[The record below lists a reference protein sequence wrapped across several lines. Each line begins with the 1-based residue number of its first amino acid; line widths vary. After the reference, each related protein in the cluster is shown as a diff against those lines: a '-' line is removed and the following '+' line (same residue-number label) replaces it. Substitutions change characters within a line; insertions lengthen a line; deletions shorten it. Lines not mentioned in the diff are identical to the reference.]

1 MKALASFIQH
11 KSRWASV
18 LCISAVFSSTTIAAT
33 TTLEPPRSFGI
44 HGQEV
49 PDSVLASMRGRFVEG
64 RKVAFFGVQ
73 MRTDWLQQDGQY
85 LNMQMNVDIDLSGGR
100 HRPVI
105 NIYHTQDLGKSASNT
120 SPPALNN
127 VSDNG
132 ALSSVSGVVQ
142 NIQVAGDGNGVHNNV
157 NWVVSEQS
165 GTSPSTSNSLAP
177 ALNGGHYVD
186 TSGRHTQVMLD
197 QQGVGYQIDIP
208 GVGRVTQKMSG
219 QNLKGAAL
227 LQSSQLNSNNN
238 LILNHIGLQVD
249 LTPAR
254 REMSQLRTLQRSM
267 EQLRGL

>member
-1 MKALASFIQH
+1 MKALADFLQQ

-18 LCISAVFSSTTIAAT
+18 LCISAVFSSTTMAAS
-33 TTLEPPRSFGI
+33 TTLESPRSFGI

-49 PDSVLASMRGRFVEG
+49 TDRVLASMRGRFVEG

-73 MRTDWLQQDGQY
+73 MRTDWLRQDGHY
-85 LNMQMNVDIDLSGGR
+85 LNMQMNVDIDLTAGR

-105 NIYHTQDLGKSASNT
+105 NIYHSRDLGKSVSNAT
-120 SPPALNN
+120 LPELYR

-165 GTSPSTSNSLAP
+165 AIPTSPPNNLTP
-177 ALNGGHYVD
+177 ALSSGHYID

-197 QQGVGYQIDIP
+197 QQGLGYQIDIP
-208 GVGRVTQKMSG
+208 GVGRVTQQMSG

-227 LQSSQLNSNNN
+227 LQSSQLNSNQNQV
-238 LILNHIGLQVD
+238 LNHIGLQVD

-254 REMSQLRTLQRSM
+254 RGMSQLRTLQRSV